1 MHKCRSSEGGNVLTI
16 ADFLDYI
23 NDHKVY
29 RYLYLVA
36 VSYVWIKFKATKLY
50 AMIAIWV
57 FRRSLINHQLFDN
70 MDMLTN
76 QIPSQIKN
84 LGKKHAFT
92 DMLRAESALFIAF
105 LKSFIREI
113 CKIEH
118 GQKEYPDWIK
128 FLIVAIFKADPA
140 RVEKYETPVFFRKI
154 HELYL
159 YIRDFDYNTETLPRK
174 LLSNYDTFINELNL
188 IFESGHFKN
197 IEINQK
203 QIIKW
208 LRNNRETPVVTKED
222 SEEVRETLQRRH
234 MRVLIFKYDGI
245 MFDYRV
251 QIKKNLALQITSE
264 LNMYDQV
271 KAILKYSFQS
281 VYKAMEISLPRK
293 VNEINGELTGIVY
306 EGFDCGE
313 K

>member
-1 MHKCRSSEGGNVLTI
+1 MTI

-50 AMIAIWV
+50 AMIAIWI
-57 FRRSLINHQLFDN
+57 FRKSLINHQLFDN
-70 MDMLTN
+70 MDIITN
-76 QIPSQIKN
+76 QIPSQIRN

-105 LKSFIREI
+105 LKSFIRKL
-113 CKIEH
+113 CKIEY
-118 GQKEYPDWIK
+118 GRRDLPDWMKRFYISIGMDSDEVNRMELPS
-128 FLIVAIFKADPA
+128 FVRKA
-140 RVEKYETPVFFRKI
+140 

-159 YIRDFDYNTETLPRK
+159 YIRDFDYNTDTLPRK
-174 LLSNYDTFINELNL
+174 LLSNYDTSLNHLNL
-188 IFESGHFKN
+188 IFESGLSDK

-203 QIIKW
+203 QIIRW
-208 LRNNRETPVVTKED
+208 LRNNRETPVATKED
-222 SEEVRETLQRRH
+222 SEQIREALQKRE
-234 MRVLIFKYDGI
+234 MKILISKYDGI
-245 MFDYRV
+245 MFDYRI
-251 QIKKNLALQITSE
+251 QIKKNLSLQITSE

-293 VNEINGELTGIVY
+293 VNEINGELSGIIY

>member
-1 MHKCRSSEGGNVLTI
+1 MTI

-23 NDHKVY
+23 NEHKVY

-70 MDMLTN
+70 MDIITN
-76 QIPSQIKN
+76 QIPSQIRN

-105 LKSFIREI
+105 LKSFIRKL

-118 GQKEYPDWIK
+118 GRRELPEWMKRFYISIGMDSDEVNRMELPS
-128 FLIVAIFKADPA
+128 FV
-140 RVEKYETPVFFRKI
+140 RKT

-159 YIRDFDYNTETLPRK
+159 YIRDFDYNTDTLPRK
-174 LLSNYDTFINELNL
+174 LLSNYDTSLNHLNL
-188 IFESGHFKN
+188 IFESGLSDK

-203 QIIKW
+203 QIIRW
-208 LRNNRETPVVTKED
+208 LRNNRGTPVATKED
-222 SEEVRETLQRRH
+222 SEQIRNSLQRRE
-234 MRVLIFKYDGI
+234 MKILISKYDGI

-293 VNEINGELTGIVY
+293 VNEINGELSGIIY